1 MLVPA
6 RHLHTHMGVTI
17 LPYMKTV
24 NALAIRHSLGSIL
37 ADLEAGGEPV
47 VVTRDRKPVAAL
59 VPIEI
64 FRQRFVD
71 FVAGDALR
79 AAMEELKVLQS
90 ASVGVD
96 SLETLRA
103 LREGRDDSR

>member
-1 MLVPA
+1 
-6 RHLHTHMGVTI
+6 
-17 LPYMKTV
+17 MKSV
-24 NALAIRHSLGSIL
+24 NALAVRQSLGSIL
-37 ADLEAGGEPV
+37 SDLEAGGEPV
-47 VVTRDRKPVAAL
+47 LVTRDRKPVAAL

-79 AAMEELKVLQS
+79 AAMEELTALQS
-90 ASVGVD
+90 AASGAD

-103 LREGRDDSR
+103 LREGSDDRR

>member
-1 MLVPA
+1 
-6 RHLHTHMGVTI
+6 
-17 LPYMKTV
+17 MKSV
-24 NALAIRHSLGSIL
+24 NALAVRQSLGSIL
-37 ADLEAGGEPV
+37 SDLEAGGEPV
-47 VVTRDRKPVAAL
+47 LVTRDRKPVAAL

-79 AAMEELKVLQS
+79 AAMEELMALQS
-90 ASVGVD
+90 ASSGAD

-103 LREGRDDSR
+103 LREGSDDRR